1 MSEPA
6 RILREAKVMAM
17 ILSARFSGSE
27 YRESDVM
34 ATGTTVPFVNVE
46 YAGTV

>member
-6 RILREAKVMAM
+6 RILREAKVIAT
-17 ILSARFSGSE
+17 ILRARFSGSE
-27 YRESDVM
+27 YRESVVTV
-34 ATGTTVPFVNVE
+34 TGTTVPFVNAE